1 MNEEPRPTPLLTL
14 LGFLA
19 FLVILALLAASVF
32 TFGATRSPQDYAEA
46 TLMIPATQTALP
58 FAATQR
64 AEDNRHQ
71 AEVNA
76 MTEAGGDALLLAG
89 KCGLGLL
96 VFLGVFWSI
105 AGSFKAGSV
114 AVHAG
119 KQAALP
125 ASMDLGDGYRL
136 LHDGTNLHILD
147 VRTGRAWLATT
158 EDVPALEARTE
169 LEKAQ
174 ILADSMVAIAKATG
188 QATPADWMAGMWL
201 EGGPGE

>member
-1 MNEEPRPTPLLTL
+1 MDENSRPTSLLSL

-19 FLVILALLAASVF
+19 FLVILALLAVTVF
-32 TFGATRSPQDYAEA
+32 SFGETRSPQAYAEA

-58 FAATQR
+58 FAATQM
-64 AEDNRHQ
+64 AEANRHQ

-76 MTEAGGDALLLAG
+76 MTETSGDAFVIAV

-96 VFLGVFWSI
+96 VILGLAWAI
-105 AGSFKAGSV
+105 AGSLKAGSV

-125 ASMDLGDGYRL
+125 ASMDLGDGYRML
-136 LHDGTNLHILD
+136 NDGTQLHILD
-147 VRTGRAWLATT
+147 VRTGRTWLAT

-169 LEKAQ
+169 LEKARL
-174 ILADSMVAIAKATG
+174 LADGMVEIAKSTG
-188 QATPADWMAGMWL
+188 KATPADWMARLWL

>member
-1 MNEEPRPTPLLTL
+1 MDEQPRPTSLLTL

-19 FLVILALLAASVF
+19 FLVILAMLAVSVF
-32 TFGATRSPQDYAEA
+32 TVGTTRSPQAYAEA

-58 FAATQR
+58 FAATQM

-76 MTEAGGDALLLAG
+76 MTEASGNALVLAV

-96 VFLGVFWSI
+96 VILGLFWAI
-105 AGSFKAGSV
+105 AGSLKAGSV

-125 ASMDLGDGYRL
+125 ASMDLGDGYRML
-136 LHDGTNLHILD
+136 NDGVQLHILD
-147 VRTGRAWLATT
+147 VRTGRTWLAT
-158 EDVPALEARTE
+158 EDVPALDARTE
-169 LEKAQ
+169 LEKARL
-174 ILADSMVAIAKATG
+174 LADGMVEIAKATG
-188 QATPADWMAGMWL
+188 KPADWMAGMWL
-201 EGGPGE
+201 EGGQGE

>member
-1 MNEEPRPTPLLTL
+1 MDEQPRPTSLITL

-19 FLVILALLAASVF
+19 FLVVLALLATSVF

-58 FAATQR
+58 FAATQM

-76 MTEAGGDALLLAG
+76 MTEAGGDALLLAV
-89 KCGLGLL
+89 KCGMGLMVVL
-96 VFLGVFWSI
+96 VIFWTI
-105 AGSFKAGSV
+105 AGSARAGSV
-114 AVHAG
+114 AVQSA
-119 KQAALP
+119 KQALLP
-125 ASMDLGDGYRL
+125 ASLDLGDGYRL
-136 LHDGTNLHILD
+136 LNDGAQLHILD
-147 VRTGRAWLATT
+147 VRTGRTWLATT
-158 EDVPALEARTE
+158 DVPALDARTE

-188 QATPADWMAGMWL
+188 KATPADWMAGMWL